1 MFKRDSTHLPSY
13 RLGEAPSAQTV
24 LIARVNGAIS
34 VEVLGSKRILIGAHV
49 SLVAPIF
56 LLFDDSNRNP

>member
-13 RLGEAPSAQTV
+13 RLSEAPSAQTV
-24 LIARVNGAIS
+24 LIARVNGTIS

-49 SLVAPIF
+49 NLAAPIS
-56 LLFDDSNRNP
+56 LLFDDSSWNP